1 MSDTLQGG
9 PIPQFGT
16 AEYHERPGGDR
27 CKTCGQ
33 AIPGQFFRVSGNVA
47 CPACAEKI
55 VGQLPKDTHKALG
68 RGVLFGVCGA
78 VLGLILYSTVGIVTG
93 FQIGYVS
100 LAVGYLVGRAIMM
113 GSWGIGGRR
122 YQIAALALTYAAVSI
137 SAVPIG
143 ISQMIKEANS
153 GQAKEQAVV
162 TGSDGTLA
170 ESSSQGSQ
178 MSFGTGFAYL
188 ALLGLASPFLELA
201 EPVSG
206 LIGLVILFVGLK
218 IAWRMTAGAEIE
230 IRGPY
235 NN

>member
-1 MSDTLQGG
+1 M
-9 PIPQFGT
+9 
-16 AEYHERPGGDR
+16 
-27 CKTCGQ
+27 
-33 AIPGQFFRVSGNVA
+33 
-47 CPACAEKI
+47 
-55 VGQLPKDTHKALG
+55 
-68 RGVLFGVCGA
+68 
-78 VLGLILYSTVGIVTG
+78 
-93 FQIGYVS
+93 
-100 LAVGYLVGRAIMM
+100 
-113 GSWGIGGRR
+113 
-122 YQIAALALTYAAVSI
+122 

-162 TGSDGTLA
+162 TESDGTLA

-178 MSFGTGFAYL
+178 MSFGAGFAYL

-218 IAWRMTAGAEIE
+218 IAWRMTAGAKIE